1 MEGRYWAWLGVR
13 LLVGVVLVGWAFS
26 YLSPGGGSG
35 EKEFQRSL
43 NALQNVQSVRIA
55 LTTDEAP
62 TQHSEMLWEVS
73 CPQDAYHYKWH
84 MVDSSTTTNN
94 EINRDEMRVGNV
106 EYDRQNDDSWVRAK
120 YPDGLNP
127 KNLCSRLNQGGDNGM
142 MPAIATMI
150 KRGILQKGD
159 KKTVGGVRCR
169 EWHVTIKAG
178 RGLEHDTVCLGMD
191 DHLPYEMTVDSRH
204 LRAAYSD
211 YNSLPLTLPDAVVQ
225 PASATSSSD

>member
-1 MEGRYWAWLGVR
+1 MDGRYWAWLGVR
-13 LLVGVVLVGWAFS
+13 LIVGVILVGWAFS

-43 NALQNVQSVRIA
+43 EALKQVQSVRIA
-55 LTTDEAP
+55 LTSDEAP

-84 MVDSSTTTNN
+84 MVDTNAVN
-94 EINRDEMRVGNV
+94 GGEINRDEMHVGNV
-106 EYDRQNDDSWVRAK
+106 KYDRQSDDSWLQAK

-127 KNLCSRLNQGGDNGM
+127 KNLCSRLNQGSDNGM

-159 KKTVGGVRCR
+159 KKTVSGVRCR
-169 EWHVTIKAG
+169 EWNVTIRVG
-178 RGLEHDTVCLGMD
+178 RGLEHDTVCLGLD
-191 DHLPYEMTVDSRH
+191 DHLPYEMTVDWRR
-204 LRAAYSD
+204 LRAVYSD
-211 YNSLPLTLPDAVVQ
+211 YNSLPLTLPEAAVQ
-225 PASATSSSD
+225 PASATSSSN

>member
-1 MEGRYWAWLGVR
+1 MDGRYWAWLGVR
-13 LLVGVVLVGWAFS
+13 LIVGVVLVGWAFS

-43 NALQNVQSVRIA
+43 NALQKVQRVRIA
-55 LTTDEAP
+55 LITDEAP

-94 EINRDEMRVGNV
+94 EISRDEMHVGNI
-106 EYDRQNDDSWVRAK
+106 EYDRQSDDSWLRAK

-127 KNLCSRLNQGGDNGM
+127 KNLCSRLNQGGDDGM

-211 YNSLPLTLPDAVVQ
+211 YNSLPLTLPDAAVQ
-225 PASATSSSD
+225 PASASSSSN

>member
-1 MEGRYWAWLGVR
+1 
-13 LLVGVVLVGWAFS
+13 
-26 YLSPGGGSG
+26 
-35 EKEFQRSL
+35 
-43 NALQNVQSVRIA
+43 
-55 LTTDEAP
+55 
-62 TQHSEMLWEVS
+62 
-73 CPQDAYHYKWH
+73 
-84 MVDSSTTTNN
+84 
-94 EINRDEMRVGNV
+94 
-106 EYDRQNDDSWVRAK
+106 
-120 YPDGLNP
+120 
-127 KNLCSRLNQGGDNGM
+127 M

-211 YNSLPLTLPDAVVQ
+211 YNSLPLTLPDAAVQ
-225 PASATSSSD
+225 PASASSSSN

>member
-1 MEGRYWAWLGVR
+1 MDGRYWAWLGVR
-13 LLVGVVLVGWAFS
+13 LIVGVVLVGWAFS
-26 YLSPGGGSG
+26 NLSPGGGSG

-43 NALQNVQSVRIA
+43 NALQKVQSVRIA

-94 EINRDEMRVGNV
+94 EISRDEMHVGNI
-106 EYDRQNDDSWVRAK
+106 EYDRQSDDSWLRAK

-127 KNLCSRLNQGGDNGM
+127 KNLCSRLNQGGDDGM

-211 YNSLPLTLPDAVVQ
+211 YNSLPLTLPDAAVQ
-225 PASATSSSD
+225 PASATSSSN

>member
-1 MEGRYWAWLGVR
+1 MDGRYWAWLGVR
-13 LLVGVVLVGWAFS
+13 LIVGVVLVGWAFS

-43 NALQNVQSVRIA
+43 NALQKVQSVRIA

-94 EINRDEMRVGNV
+94 EISRDEMHVGNV
-106 EYDRQNDDSWVRAK
+106 EYDRQSDDSWLRAK

-169 EWHVTIKAG
+169 EWHVAIKAG

-211 YNSLPLTLPDAVVQ
+211 YNSLPLTLPDAAVQ
-225 PASATSSSD
+225 QASATSSSN